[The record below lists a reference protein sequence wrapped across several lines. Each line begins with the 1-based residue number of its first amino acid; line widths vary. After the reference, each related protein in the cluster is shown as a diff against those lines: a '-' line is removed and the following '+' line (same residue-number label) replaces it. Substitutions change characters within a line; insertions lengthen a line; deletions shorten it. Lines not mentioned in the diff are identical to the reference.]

1 MDVTLRQLRMIC
13 ELAARGTIAAAA
25 QSLGYTP
32 SAVSQQLAVLERITG
47 VPVLERIG
55 RGVHLTDAGREL
67 VVHAREVLAKVE
79 EAQAAIEEVA
89 SIPRGEVRLAIFE
102 SFASSVMPDVVR
114 SLRRSHPK
122 LLLRSVELDP
132 DEALNTL
139 VMGSTDVALVVDYPH
154 APSSR
159 PRGVERRF
167 LRQERFRL
175 VVPGDDD
182 LPAVVELAALAD
194 RPFVMGSADTSW
206 GRSVLQACREA
217 GFDPDI
223 HHEID
228 KTPAT
233 LQLVAAGAGVALIP
247 DLALPVRPVG
257 VRVIDLAEPLCR
269 TIEVAYRE
277 ASVRRPAIGVVLD
290 TIVDVAQVPGSASLP
305 IPVTADA
312 AAAP

>member
-1 MDVTLRQLRMIC
+1 MDVTLRQLRMIR

-25 QSLGYTP
+25 QALGYTP

-55 RGVHLTDAGREL
+55 RGVQLTDAGREL
-67 VVHAREVLAKVE
+67 VVHAQEVLAKME

-89 SIPRGEVRLAIFE
+89 AVPRGEVRLAIFE
-102 SFASSVMPDVVR
+102 SFASSLMPDLLRMLR
-114 SLRRSHPK
+114 SSHPE
-122 LLLRSVELDP
+122 LLLRSLELDP
-132 DEALNTL
+132 DKALNTL

-154 APSSR
+154 APSPR

-175 VVPGDDD
+175 VVAAGDE
-182 LPAVVELAALAD
+182 LPAVVELAALAE
-194 RPFVMGSADTSW
+194 RSFVMGSAETSW

-217 GFDPDI
+217 GFEPDI

-233 LQLVAAGAGVALIP
+233 LQLVAAGAGIALIP
-247 DLALPVRPVG
+247 DLALPEVPAG
-257 VRVIDLAEPLCR
+257 VRVIDLAQPVCR

-277 ASVRRPAIGVVLD
+277 ASLRRPAIGVVLD
-290 TIVDVAQVPGSASLP
+290 AIVQVAQAPGSESLP
-305 IPVTADA
+305 VPATAEV
-312 AAAP
+312 AAP